1 MPFRARPDQHLGPL
15 AADAAVHDAV
25 GQMVRQFAD
34 ELAFL
39 RELVQNSL
47 DADATAIEALFDH
60 HRVDGRAVLEISVRD
75 DGRGMDQNTLER
87 CLLVLFRS
95 SKEGDPTRIGKFG
108 VGFFSVFAARPD
120 LVTVETGTDAD
131 APGLRLRLTPDFTWE
146 LERAAPRRGT
156 SVRVRVPLRDGDPA
170 ALADR
175 CVERLRHWCPH
186 VRVPLTARFSN
197 VPGRDAEV
205 RIDAPHHI
213 AAEVSV
219 RAQHG
224 EAVTLVGLS
233 DTPARRYLNR
243 GLLLQAEEGSQEPE
257 HRGLTWLIDAPDLH
271 HTISRD
277 AVVRDAAFVAR
288 LRAVPEIAQGA
299 LREKVIRTWN
309 ELAERCARARAERR
323 ADPDAGAALGR
334 LARALLQNPIPLRPK
349 DLRWPLAEPTDE
361 DRRSERTRT
370 LATGILQ
377 WPKFFTAR
385 EPSTLT
391 RAVARAGGVVLD
403 AGACGDSDADAA
415 VNSLRQDLCP
425 DARPCDRAF
434 VLLRGVD
441 PATLHPAARALLDAL
456 VPLVTGASLGAVML
470 CEALGSGADRLWY
483 ALRGGHPAVRGEGL
497 ADLDDDTPFTFRRGG
512 VLLLRAAHP
521 DVALALEHARRDPHF
536 AALVLLRLALLRAG
550 ALDASTDHALIRQHM
565 AVTR

>member
-1 MPFRARPDQHLGPL
+1 MPFRARPDQLLGPL

-39 RELVQNSL
+39 RELVQNGL
-47 DADATAIEALFDH
+47 DADATALEVLFDH
-60 HRVDGRAVLEISVRD
+60 HRVDGRAVLEVSVRD

-95 SKEGDPTRIGKFG
+95 SKEDDPTRIGKFG
-108 VGFFSVFAARPD
+108 VGFFSVFAARPEV
-120 LVTVETGTDAD
+120 VTVETGTDAE
-131 APGLRLRLTPDFTWE
+131 APGLRLKLSPDFTWQ

-156 SVRVRVPLRDGDPA
+156 SVRVRIPLRDEDPT
-170 ALADR
+170 ALTDR

-186 VRVPLTARFSN
+186 VRVPVTARFSN
-197 VPGRDAEV
+197 VPGRDDEV
-205 RIDAPHHI
+205 RIDGPHQI
-213 AAEVSV
+213 KAEVSV

-224 EAVTLVGLS
+224 EAVTLVGIS
-233 DTPARRYLNR
+233 ETPARRYLNR
-243 GLLLQAEEGSQEPE
+243 GLLLQAEEGAQEPE

-277 AVVRDAAFVAR
+277 AVVRDAAFTAR
-288 LRAVPEIAQGA
+288 LRAVPEIAQNA
-299 LREKVIRTWN
+299 LRDKVIRVWN
-309 ELAERCARARAERR
+309 ELAARCAQARAERR

-334 LARALLQNPIPLRPK
+334 LARALLQGPIALRPK

-361 DRRSERTRT
+361 DGRPTHTRT
-370 LATGILQ
+370 LAAGILKGT
-377 WPKFFTAR
+377 KFFTAR
-385 EPSTLT
+385 EPSALT
-391 RAVARAGGVVLD
+391 RAVAQRGGVVLD
-403 AGACGDSDADAA
+403 AGACGDRDADAA
-415 VNSLRQDLCP
+415 VNALRQDLCP

-434 VLLRGVD
+434 VLLRKID
-441 PATLHPAARALLDAL
+441 PHHHPAGRALLDAL
-456 VPLVTGASLGAVML
+456 VPLMMGAHLGAVML

-483 ALRGGHPAVRGEGL
+483 TVRGGHPAVQGEGL

-512 VLLLRAAHP
+512 VLLLRAGDP
-521 DVALALEHARRDPHF
+521 DVVLALEHARRDARF

-550 ALDASTDHALIRQHM
+550 ALDASADHALIRQHM
-565 AVTR
+565 AVTP

>member
-60 HRVDGRAVLEISVRD
+60 HRVDGRAVLEVSVRD
-75 DGRGMDQNTLER
+75 DGRGMDQPTLER

-95 SKEGDPTRIGKFG
+95 SKEGDATRIGKFG
-108 VGFFSVFAARPD
+108 VGFFSVFAARPE
-120 LVTVETGTDAD
+120 LVTVETGTDAA
-131 APGLRLRLTPDFTWE
+131 APGLRLKLSPDFTWQ

-156 SVRVRVPLRDGDPA
+156 SVRVRIPLGDEDPA
-170 ALADR
+170 RLADR
-175 CVERLRHWCPH
+175 CLERLRHWCPH

-197 VPGRDAEV
+197 VPGRDDEV
-205 RIDAPHHI
+205 RVDAPHHI

-219 RAQHG
+219 RAQQG
-224 EAVTLVGLS
+224 EAVTLVGVS

-243 GLLLQAEEGSQEPE
+243 GLLLQAEEGAHEPE
-257 HRGLTWLIDAPDLH
+257 HRGLAWLIDAPDLH

-277 AVVRDAAFVAR
+277 AVVRDAAFAAR
-288 LRAVPEIAQGA
+288 LRAVPEIAQNA
-299 LREKVIRTWN
+299 LRDKVIRVWN

-334 LARALLQNPIPLRPK
+334 LARALLQGPLSLRPR
-349 DLRWPLAEPTDE
+349 DLRWPLVEPADE
-361 DRRSERTRT
+361 DGRPAHTRT
-370 LATGILQ
+370 LATGIL
-377 WPKFFTAR
+377 KGTRFFTAR
-385 EPSTLT
+385 EPSALT
-391 RAVARAGGVVLD
+391 RAVARRGVVLD
-403 AGACGDSDADAA
+403 AGACGDRDADAA
-415 VNSLRQDLCP
+415 VNALRQDLCP
-425 DARPCDRAF
+425 DARACDRAF
-434 VLLRGVD
+434 VLLRAVA
-441 PATLHPAARALLDAL
+441 PQQHHPAARALLDAL
-456 VPLVTGASLGAVML
+456 VLLVTGAQLGAVML

-483 ALRGGHPAVRGEGL
+483 TVRGGHPAVQGEGL
-497 ADLDDDTPFTFRRGG
+497 ADLDDDAPFTFRRGG
-512 VLLLRAAHP
+512 VLLLRAGAP
-521 DVALALEHARRDPHF
+521 DVTLALEHARRDPRF
-536 AALVLLRLALLRAG
+536 AALVLLRLTLLRAG

-565 AVTR
+565 AVTP